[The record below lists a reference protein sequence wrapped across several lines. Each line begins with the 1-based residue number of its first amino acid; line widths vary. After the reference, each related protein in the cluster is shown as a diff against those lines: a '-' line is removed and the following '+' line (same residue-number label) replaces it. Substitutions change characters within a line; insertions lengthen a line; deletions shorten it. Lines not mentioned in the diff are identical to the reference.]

1 MAMAEDRPTQ
11 IQPSEVETAD
21 LRVHAGSTR
30 VVTLRGRGGERV
42 AFSREA
48 LEGMARQAREHFI
61 PMTVEHLDFL
71 PPIGRWRDGEL
82 VTAQDGETDLFLV
95 GGPLRQLVPA
105 GEDPDPFSMLPEM
118 PVGLPLP
125 DLDIA
130 VTFEHSNFE
139 RADLLSIRSEAPIRV
154 EAEER
159 WAELPPLVWTLAI
172 PVTWGAMKFAG
183 AFFETLGKAT
193 ADALVGWVRRAW
205 NRSKE
210 PDRDRLLTLR
220 FDLPD
225 GASIYGFIPSAFDD
239 PEAAANLE
247 RALASS
253 GELAS
258 LAGAQSEQPI
268 FAGLQRAAFI
278 LDGAAWRLAWWT
290 DGEGVYR
297 TNWFERYAP
306 DPSRF
311 LGRPLLG
318 MDSAPSS
325 LEETDGH

>member
-1 MAMAEDRPTQ
+1 MTDDQAPPPEDTA
-11 IQPSEVETAD
+11 VELSD

-30 VVTLRGRGGERV
+30 AVTLRGRGGERV
-42 AFSREA
+42 SFAREA
-48 LEGMARQAREHFI
+48 LEGMAQQARDRFVPI
-61 PMTVEHLDFL
+61 SIEHLDFL

-82 VTAQDGETDLFLV
+82 VSTPDGETDLYLV
-95 GGPLRQLVPA
+95 GGPLRQLVPV
-105 GEDPDPFSMLPEM
+105 GPDPDPLSLIAKM
-118 PVGLPLP
+118 PVAEPLSEVN
-125 DLDIA
+125 A
-130 VTFEHSNFE
+130 VVVFEHSNFE
-139 RADLLSIRSEAPIRV
+139 RTDLVSIRDEAPIPV
-154 EAEER
+154 ESEER
-159 WAELPPLVWTLAI
+159 WSELPPLIWTLAI

-193 ADALVGWVRRAW
+193 ADAVVGWVRRAW

-210 PDRDRLLTLR
+210 PERDRLLTLR

-239 PEAAANLE
+239 PEAEANLQL
-247 RALASS
+247 ALASS

-258 LAGAQSEQPI
+258 LAGAQLEQAI
-268 FAGLQRAAFI
+268 FPGLQRAAFI
-278 LDGAAWRLAWWT
+278 FDGAAWRLAWWT

-318 MDSAPSS
+318 LDFSPSDP
-325 LEETDGH
+325 EETDGD